1 VIVAFLS
8 SFLLSFLIGFFA
20 VSLLWPR
27 GRQTNSDIVLRCC
40 LAVGFGFGISSC
52 LFFCWLYFLG
62 SSTRYF
68 GRSYIV
74 PEVVTAVGLGVA
86 CFYSSRKPI
95 SSNGQDH
102 DRREEYGSLLARL
115 LGRLLPTVFY
125 VVLAGSVITFILIA
139 LTHQHGEWDA
149 WSIWN
154 LRARFLARGTE
165 HWRNAFVLS
174 QGLPHADYPLL
185 LPLTVARGWKYI
197 GSEAFLVPI
206 AVAFLFT
213 FSSAGI
219 LCSSLAILR
228 SKQTCYLAGTVML
241 GASSLVSHGAS
252 QYADV
257 VIGFFMLC
265 AIVAVAMCHQMPSG
279 ENAGLL
285 VVAGL
290 AVGFAAWTKNEGLLF
305 LVVFAGVFFLEA
317 AWRSGWKACLREA
330 SMFAI
335 GLLPVVA
342 VVAWFK
348 LSLAPLNY
356 LQPGNYSAQG
366 PMQYFLEPGSVS
378 QKLATL
384 FRYRVV
390 AKAMARELLFSHA
403 KIPGVTPLLV
413 FYALFAR
420 PRKSSVISAS
430 TGAAILVLM
439 LVGYF
444 FVYITT
450 PLNLVH
456 HLDTSLARLLLQL
469 WPSWL
474 FVFFLATSTPK
485 PNHLAVAPHA
495 Q

>member
-8 SFLLSFLIGFFA
+8 SFLLSFLIGFFV
-20 VSLLWPR
+20 VSLLWRR
-27 GRQTNSDIVLRCC
+27 GRQTNSDIILRCC
-40 LAVGFGFGISSC
+40 LAVGFGFGMSSC

-62 SSTRYF
+62 STSRYF
-68 GRSYIV
+68 GRTYIV
-74 PEVVTAVGLGVA
+74 SEVVTAAGLGA
-86 CFYSSRKPI
+86 AYFYSPRRPSL
-95 SSNGQDH
+95 SNGEDY
-102 DRREEYGSLLARL
+102 DRREEYDSLLD
-115 LGRLLPTVFY
+115 RLLPAVFY
-125 VVLAGSVITFILIA
+125 VVLSGSVITFILIA
-139 LTHQHGEWDA
+139 FTHQHGEWDA

-185 LPLTVARGWKYI
+185 LPLTIARGWKYI

-213 FSSAGI
+213 FSSVGI

-228 SKQTCYLAGTVML
+228 SKRTCYLAGTVML
-241 GASSLVSHGAS
+241 GASSLASHGAS

-265 AIVAVAMCHQMPSG
+265 AIVAVAMRHQMPGG
-279 ENAGLL
+279 ENAGFL
-285 VVAGL
+285 VMAGL

-330 SMFAI
+330 SMLAI
-335 GLLPVVA
+335 GLLPVLA

-378 QKLATL
+378 QKLTTL
-384 FRYRVV
+384 FRYSVV
-390 AKAMARELLFSHA
+390 TKAMARELLFSHA

-413 FYALFAR
+413 LYALFAR
-420 PRKSSVISAS
+420 PRKSSVISAC

-456 HLDTSLARLLLQL
+456 HLDTSLGRLLLQL

>member
-8 SFLLSFLIGFFA
+8 SFLLSSLIGFFV
-20 VSLLWPR
+20 VSLVWRR
-27 GRQTNSDIVLRCC
+27 GRQTKSDIVLRCC
-40 LAVGFGFGISSC
+40 LAIGFGFGMSSC
-52 LFFCWLYFLG
+52 LFFCWLYFIG
-62 SSTRYF
+62 SSSRYF

-74 PEVVTAVGLGVA
+74 PEVVTAVGLGGA
-86 CFYSSRKPI
+86 YFYSSRGPRPI
-95 SSNGQDH
+95 LSNGEDY
-102 DRREEYGSLLARL
+102 DRQEEYDSLLD
-115 LGRLLPTVFY
+115 RLLPAVFY
-125 VVLAGSVITFILIA
+125 VVLSGSVITFILIA

-174 QGLPHADYPLL
+174 QGLPHTDYPLL
-185 LPLTVARGWKYI
+185 LPLTIARGWKYI

-206 AVAFLFT
+206 VVAFLFT
-213 FSSAGI
+213 FASVGI

-228 SKQTCYLAGTVML
+228 SKRTGYLAGTVML

-257 VIGFFMLC
+257 VIGFFMMC
-265 AIVAVAMCHQMPSG
+265 AIVAVAMYHQMPSG

-305 LVVFAGVFFLEA
+305 LVVFVGVSFLQA
-317 AWRSGWKACLREA
+317 AWRSGWKACLRGA
-330 SMFAI
+330 SMFAM
-335 GLLPVVA
+335 GLLPVLA
-342 VVAWFK
+342 LVAWFK

-378 QKLATL
+378 QKLTTL

-390 AKAMARELLFSHA
+390 TKAMARELLFSHA
-403 KIPGVTPLLV
+403 RIPGITPLLV
-413 FYALFAR
+413 LYALFAR

-469 WPSWL
+469 WPSWV
-474 FVFFLATSTPK
+474 FVFFMATSTPK
-485 PNHLAVAPHA
+485 PNHLAVASQA